1 MVHVRELC
9 FEKGLL
15 VFALLQRASVLFV
28 FFFFGFISAS
38 SHDEN
43 KQKRTMCTT
52 IKQTEKEA
60 ESTHTPQLFPVYIG
74 KTYQA
79 FSLCFIVKKVYVLFI
94 PYITFHAL
102 FFFFL
107 ICKCNRHTQKK
118 RK

>member
-9 FEKGLL
+9 FEKDLL

-107 ICKCNRHTQKK
+107 ICKCNRHAQKK